1 MAVSLEKKIDPWK
14 QIGLTSGSVSMG
26 ASTISAGSIHM
37 GTSTSLDF
45 ESTAIATVED
55 VEVLGERLDKIEKRL
70 CIISDE
76 NLEMIENFPALK
88 DAYEHYKLIEKL
100 VEGQVANNDN

>member
-14 QIGLTSGSVSMG
+14 QIGFTSGGVSMG
-26 ASTISAGSIHM
+26 ASTISAGPYSI
-37 GTSTSLDF
+37 GTSTTLDL
-45 ESTAIATVED
+45 ESTAIATIAD
-55 VEVLGERLDKIEKRL
+55 VEVVGERLDKIEKRL

-100 VEGQVANNDN
+100 VEGQVANNDK